1 MHVAGAVAVIA
12 LFLGY
17 ICLNRAHSTRRWK
30 AALDAYAARETARG
44 RRRQVPPL

>member
-1 MHVAGAVAVIA
+1 MHAAGVVAVIA

-17 ICLNRAHSTRRWK
+17 IWLNRAQSARRWK
-30 AALDAYAARETARG
+30 GALDAYAARETARG